1 YEFSVNWA
9 HKVNNDL
16 HFELRFNWT
25 YTKNKYVYVDEPDY
39 PYVWQV
45 QTGRPL
51 YSCVGYIAEGL
62 FQSEEEIKMHAD
74 QTGLGSTPMV
84 GDIKYRDINGDGK
97 ITTEDQAIVSPYGSL
112 PRIQYGIGLSLN
124 YKKFD
129 FGVFFNGS
137 DKTKRFIQGMQP
149 FHANMGNAK
158 GVMQWIA
165 DSYWSESNPNPNAEF
180 PRLGLTNAD
189 DAQNT
194 PNSTYWL
201 RNFRYIRWKTLEV
214 GYSFKFCR
222 VYFSGD
228 NLAVWSP
235 FKYWDPEIWWNS
247 YPLQRTFNFG
257 VQVKI

>member
-1 YEFSVNWA
+1 
-9 HKVNNDL
+9 
-16 HFELRFNWT
+16 
-25 YTKNKYVYVDEPDY
+25 
-39 PYVWQV
+39 
-45 QTGRPL
+45 
-51 YSCVGYIAEGL
+51 
-62 FQSEEEIKMHAD
+62 M
-74 QTGLGSTPMV
+74 
-84 GDIKYRDINGDGK
+84 
-97 ITTEDQAIVSPYGSL
+97 
-112 PRIQYGIGLSLN
+112 
-124 YKKFD
+124 
-129 FGVFFNGS
+129 FFNGS

-180 PRLGLTNAD
+180 PRLGLNNAD